1 MMPLGISLPR
11 KNKVNDR
18 PCILAIYFCRMVI
31 GLISDT
37 HGLLRPEALAAL
49 AGVDM
54 ILHAGDVG
62 APALLAGLEAI
73 APLHVVH
80 GNNDPA
86 DAWPHTVQLTL
97 EEVRVLMIHEL
108 AHVTAAMLA
117 SEPQLIVFGHSH
129 KPALYEKAGIHY
141 LNPGA
146 AGPRRFSLPIS
157 VAQLHVDGAMWRM
170 EFINLLDERPLP

>member
-1 MMPLGISLPR
+1 MI
-11 KNKVNDR
+11 
-18 PCILAIYFCRMVI
+18 I

-37 HGLLRPEALAAL
+37 HGLLRPEALGAL
-49 AGVDM
+49 AGVDAL
-54 ILHAGDVG
+54 LHAGDVG
-62 APALLAGLEAI
+62 APDVLTRLRTI

-86 DAWPHTVQLTL
+86 DAWPHTVRATFEQ
-97 EEVRVLMIHEL
+97 VDILMIHEL
-108 AHVTAAMLA
+108 AHLEVAMLA
-117 SEPQLIVFGHSH
+117 SPPQLIVFGHSH
-129 KPALYEKAGIHY
+129 KPALYEQAGIHY

-157 VAQLHVDGAMWRM
+157 VARLHVHGADWRV